1 MKYEI
6 NKNMIDKEKRFKDKS
21 SIVHNGKYDYSKT
34 EYVDS
39 LTKVCIICPIHGE
52 FWQTPQAHIR
62 GNGCPKCANIK
73 RGDTFRSD
81 GKTFIEK
88 ATVVHKGKYI
98 YDESKYV
105 NAMTKVP
112 IICSKHGTFWMTPMA
127 HLMGQ
132 CCPKCSGRGLNTDE
146 VIQLFREKHGD
157 KYDYSKVVFN
167 KMHDKVC
174 IICKEHGEFWQTP
187 SKHLL
192 GQGCPKC
199 GIIKRAKEKTLT
211 TPEFI
216 KKSEI
221 IHKGKYIYDK
231 TEYNG
236 TYEYLTITCP
246 IHGDFKQR
254 ANDHLNGHGCPI
266 CGNNMSIVEKEI
278 EEYINALGIKTES
291 KKRGILSD
299 KKEIDILI
307 PDKSI
312 GIEYDGLKWHS
323 DEFKD
328 KNYHLNKTLEC
339 EKNNIRLIH
348 IFEDEWI
355 NKQDIIKSILSNI
368 LCKTE
373 IKIYAR
379 NCEIKTVDKK
389 IKNEF
394 LEQNHIQGNVSSEIN
409 IGLYY
414 NDKLVSL
421 MCFGKPR
428 LNLGRKNYSDNEYE
442 LLRFCNKLDTSVIGG
457 ASKLFKYFIKE
468 YNPSLI
474 TSYCDRRWS
483 TGKMYEVLGFKFS
496 HYSEPNYYYIVG
508 NNRKNRFKYRKSE
521 LVKEGYDSN
530 KTEQEIMN
538 ERGIHR
544 IYDCGCKVYEYI
556 IKKE

>member
-1 MKYEI
+1 M
-6 NKNMIDKEKRFKDKS
+6 DRKERFIEKS
-21 SIVHNGKYDYSKT
+21 TKVHKGRYDYSKV
-34 EYVDS
+34 EYVNS
-39 LTKVCIICPIHGE
+39 LTKVCIICLEHGE
-52 FWQTPQAHIR
+52 FWQTPQAHAR
-62 GNGCPKCANIK
+62 GNSCPMCANRK
-73 RGDTFRSD
+73 RGDTFRSNGD
-81 GKTFIEK
+81 EFIEK
-88 ATVVHKGKYI
+88 ANSIHNGKYI
-98 YDESKYV
+98 YDKDKYV

-112 IICSKHGTFWMTPMA
+112 ILCLEHGTFWMTPMA

-132 CCPKCSGRGLNTDE
+132 GCPKCSGRGLNTDD
-146 VIQLFREKHGD
+146 VIQLFKDKHGD
-157 KYDYSKVVFN
+157 EYDYSKVVFN
-167 KMHDKVC
+167 KMHEKVC
-174 IICKEHGEFWQTP
+174 IICPKHGEFWQTP

-199 GIIKRAKEKTLT
+199 GIIKRSQEKTLT
-211 TPEFI
+211 ISEFI
-216 KKSEI
+216 EKSNV

-231 TEYNG
+231 TVYNG

-266 CGNNMSIVEKEI
+266 CGNNMSIGEKEI
-278 EEYINALGIKTES
+278 EEYINSLGIDTES

-299 KKEIDILI
+299 NKEIDVLM
-307 PDKSI
+307 PNNSI

-328 KNYHLNKTLEC
+328 KNYHLDKTKEC
-339 EKNNIRLIH
+339 ESYGIRLIH

-355 NKQDIIKSILSNI
+355 NKQEIIKSMLSNI
-368 LCKTE
+368 LGKT
-373 IKIYAR
+373 KDRIYAR
-379 NCEIKTVDKK
+379 KCK
-389 IKNEF
+389 IKEINKDVKRGF
-394 LEQNHIQGNVSSEIN
+394 LEENHIQGNVSSEIN

-414 NDKLVSL
+414 NDELVSI

-428 LNLGRKNYSDNEYE
+428 LNLGRKVYRNDEYE
-442 LLRFCNKLDTSVIGG
+442 LLRFCNKLNTCVIGG
-457 ASKLFKYFIKE
+457 SSKLFKHFIE
-468 YNPSLI
+468 NYNPSTI

-483 TGKMYEVLGFKFS
+483 VGNMYEILGFELS

-544 IYDCGCKVYEYI
+544 IYDCGTIVY
-556 IKKE
+556 KWTKD